1 MTDFVMK
8 PKKSKP
14 LIAVMMGSKTD
25 WPSMKNAS
33 DILSEFDV
41 SHEVKVLSAHRT
53 PEQLIN
59 YVKNIEEKG
68 ESCKTAPVT

>member
-53 PEQLIN
+53 PEQLI
-59 YVKNIEEKG
+59 KL
-68 ESCKTAPVT
+68 C